1 MVRLSAPKSTTSI
14 RQYNSTLSPDLLK
27 LFAKVTHSVASE
39 LDLEK
44 TLYGVVDEIFDYF
57 KPRGASIMIKDGN
70 MIEVVAGQSIT
81 QKQGKGNRPT
91 DLPKFKL
98 GEGVAG
104 RAALLGR
111 PVFVEDTL
119 DDPKFHQI
127 PGKISKIRSII
138 AVPMK
143 IRGRVT
149 GVINVA
155 FSEPRHFS
163 TEDIN
168 LLEVIAAP
176 AAYAIQNASLFE
188 KISEERSK
196 LELIQNSMRDGLTVS
211 DTTGKFLFMNSAV
224 REMLGF
230 VELYSA
236 KNIEASIS
244 NISKISRYK
253 VIISGSLEPELV
265 NVVQLGKTFK
275 TTLTIQGETKKSIE
289 ATFSPL
295 KNTSGLTIGVLG
307 LFHDISESL
316 EQARK
321 IEEQLLTTETER
333 RRWEALFDNVEE
345 SILILNPKGVIV
357 RANPSTES
365 ITGLTIKE
373 IVGQNFDKIMPIK
386 NERGVS
392 LSGELSPLITL
403 QATKEPIDYMEARF
417 TNAEDREIWIGLS
430 LTPIKSDGSAENQI
444 IVVVRD
450 ISKLK
455 EIDQAKSDFVSMAS
469 HELRTPLTVINGY
482 IDLFMGGDLG
492 DIDKPELTQ
501 YKKVFSQI
509 QRSTVRLN
517 KLVEDLLN
525 VSRIEQGRLNL
536 NLEKMNLSLLI
547 EDVVAEMKEH
557 AASRG
562 HKLQYTPPTVTF
574 LDLPLL
580 INGDHGKIKQVLINL
595 IDNAIKYTKNNG
607 LIEVSIK
614 RDRNEAIVSVKD
626 NGLGIPKQLLPRIF
640 EKFQRL
646 EGSYVKDSVGTGL
659 GLYIVKEI
667 LKSHGGRIWID
678 SQVGRGSTFSF
689 SLPLY
694 RD

>member
-1 MVRLSAPKSTTSI
+1 
-14 RQYNSTLSPDLLK
+14 
-27 LFAKVTHSVASE
+27 
-39 LDLEK
+39 
-44 TLYGVVDEIFDYF
+44 
-57 KPRGASIMIKDGN
+57 MIKDGN
-70 MIEVVAGQSIT
+70 VIQVVAGQSIT

-91 DLPKFKL
+91 DLPKFNI

-119 DDPKFHQI
+119 DDPKFHRI

-155 FSEPRHFS
+155 FSEPRQFT

-211 DTTGKFLFMNSAV
+211 DITGKFLFTNSAV
-224 REMLGF
+224 REMLGLPDDYLPKKT
-230 VELYSA
+230 ET
-236 KNIEASIS
+236 SIS
-244 NISKISRYK
+244 NISKMSRFKIKISEP
-253 VIISGSLEPELV
+253 LEPELK
-265 NVVQLGKTFK
+265 NVVQDGKTFK
-275 TTLTIQGETKKSIE
+275 TTLTVQDGSTKKSIE
-289 ATFSPL
+289 GTFSPL
-295 KNTSGLTIGVLG
+295 KNSSGHTIGVLG
-307 LFHDISESL
+307 LYHDISESL

-321 IEEQLLTTETER
+321 IEEQLLTTETQR

-345 SILILNPKGVIV
+345 SILILSPEGIIV

-365 ITGLTIKE
+365 ITGLTLKE
-373 IVGQNFDKIMPIK
+373 IVGQNFEKILPIK

-392 LSGELSPLITL
+392 LSGDISPLLTL
-403 QATKEPIDYMEARF
+403 KATKEPIDYMEARF
-417 TNAEDREIWIGLS
+417 TNAESREIWIGLS
-430 LTPIKSDGSAENQI
+430 LTPIKSDGSSENQI

-482 IDLFMGGDLG
+482 IDLFMSGDLG
-492 DIDKPELTQ
+492 DIDKPELVQ

-509 QRSTVRLN
+509 QRSTMRLN
-517 KLVEDLLN
+517 QLVEDLLN

-547 EDVVAEMKEH
+547 EDVVGEMKEH

-562 HKLQYTPPTVTF
+562 HKLKYTPPTVTF

-595 IDNAIKYTKNNG
+595 IDNAIKYTKENG

-614 RDRNEAIVSVKD
+614 RDRNEAIVSIKD